1 MNIFA
6 NAPPAFSISS
16 PSTALSAAVSAG
28 QSASYALQ
36 LTPGL
41 DYNGTISFTCT
52 GAPLGATCQ
61 APASVVLNTG
71 APAAFTVTVVTSGNA
86 MGAPNT
92 ASRRSPPTTVSPG
105 AFAAALYALFFI
117 LILRFYREW
126 GGSTYTNGLNAP
138 RWKIAY
144 AVAVLMLFIPLIFA
158 ANGCGGAAANAPA
171 AQKSST
177 VTPSG
182 TSTLV
187 ITPTATNASGKALQ
201 LPLIQLTLVVN

>member
-1 MNIFA
+1 M
-6 NAPPAFSISS
+6 SS
-16 PSTALSAAVSAG
+16 PR
-28 QSASYALQ
+28 AS
-36 LTPGL
+36 GL
-41 DYNGTISFTCT
+41 RLET
-52 GAPLGATCQ
+52 
-61 APASVVLNTG
+61 
-71 APAAFTVTVVTSGNA
+71 
-86 MGAPNT
+86 
-92 ASRRSPPTTVSPG
+92 G

-126 GGSTYTNGLNAP
+126 GGSTYTNGFNAP

-171 AQKSST
+171 AQKSSI

-187 ITPTATNASGKALQ
+187 ITPTTTNASGKALQ
-201 LPLIQLTLVVN
+201 LPLIQLTLTVN